1 MKNLWV
7 ALTLAEL
14 IDRSAAYGPVT
25 APRFYSA
32 SRSFKPADNSRW
44 RAHPFGL
51 LSSEMVGGGRSA

>member
-32 SRSFKPADNSRW
+32 SRRFKPGRQFALAR
-44 RAHPFGL
+44 
-51 LSSEMVGGGRSA
+51 SSLWFAGE